1 LLSAIDERTMSAEKK
16 KETGAH
22 MREKHNIWPMIMV
35 LVILFGLLQ
44 VPHGLAMDD
53 DVIKQRIEGV
63 AAETVRLN
71 GTEVRVHVE
80 KCFVVLSGTVRFYRQ
95 KMLFERIAW
104 QTMGVVE
111 VDNEI
116 VVVPR
121 VALSDAA
128 IERKIREIVKTF
140 PRFHGAGVSVTVDGG
155 AVALRGTFSHPL
167 DVQFLKNQVADIE
180 GVIAL
185 EMLAALRT

>member
-1 LLSAIDERTMSAEKK
+1 
-16 KETGAH
+16 
-22 MREKHNIWPMIMV
+22 MIMV
-35 LVILFGLLQ
+35 LAILFGMLQ
-44 VPHGLAMDD
+44 VPHGLAMSD
-53 DVIKQRIEGV
+53 DVIKQRIEEK

-71 GTEVRVHVE
+71 GTKVQVHVE
-80 KCFVVLSGTVRFYRQ
+80 KCFAVLSGTVRFYRQ

-104 QTMGVVE
+104 QIMGVAE

-185 EMLAALRT
+185 EMLATLRT

>member
-1 LLSAIDERTMSAEKK
+1 MLAEKK

-35 LVILFGLLQ
+35 LAILFGMLQ
-44 VPHGLAMDD
+44 VPHGLAMSD
-53 DVIKQRIEGV
+53 DVIKRRFEEK
-63 AAETVRLN
+63 AAETVRLD
-71 GTEVRVHVE
+71 GTKVQVHVE

-104 QTMGVVE
+104 QIMGVEE

-116 VVVPR
+116 VVIPR
-121 VALSDAA
+121 LAISDAA
-128 IERKIREIVKTF
+128 IKGKITEIVKTF
-140 PRFHGAGVSVTVDGG
+140 PRFHGAGVSVTVSGG
-155 AVALRGTFSHPL
+155 AVTLRGTFSHPL

-180 GVIAL
+180 GVTAL
-185 EMLAALRT
+185 EMLATLRT

>member
-1 LLSAIDERTMSAEKK
+1 LSAIDERTMSAEKK

-22 MREKHNIWPMIMV
+22 MTEKHNIWPMIVM
-35 LVILFGLLQ
+35 LAILCGMIQ
-44 VPHGLAMDD
+44 VPRGLAMDD
-53 DVIKQRIEGV
+53 DVIKLGIE
-63 AAETVRLN
+63 AKAEKTVRLH
-71 GTEVRVHVE
+71 GTKVQVHVE
-80 KCFVVLSGTVRFYRQ
+80 NGFVILSGTVRFYRQ
-95 KMLFERIAW
+95 KMLFERITW
-104 QTMGVVE
+104 QTMGVAE

-128 IERKIREIVKTF
+128 IKDRIIEIVRTF
-140 PRFHGAGVSVTVDGG
+140 SRFHGAGVSVTVNGG
-155 AVALRGTFSHPL
+155 AVTLRGTFGHPL

>member
-1 LLSAIDERTMSAEKK
+1 
-16 KETGAH
+16 

-35 LVILFGLLQ
+35 LAILFGMLQ
-44 VPHGLAMDD
+44 VPHGLAMSD
-53 DVIKQRIEGV
+53 DVIKQRIEEK

-71 GTEVRVHVE
+71 GTKVQVHVE
-80 KCFVVLSGTVRFYRQ
+80 KCFAVLSGTVRFYRQ

-104 QTMGVVE
+104 QIMGVAE

-185 EMLAALRT
+185 EMLATLRT